1 MNKKLLSLTMSGM
14 LLANSSIASEA
25 MEPQKLKCVG
35 NVVSTAVSNPV
46 KTLLVVGG
54 IIAAPIAAVAAA
66 KIIHRIVKKPNA
78 NVEEIKK
85 EVIDNVKKGE
95 SVKVEAFSAN
105 DAKKFKSEM
114 EASGLKVNGSVH
126 NVPDN
131 ATGTFIVMPRPKKEG
146 QPEEFDVR
154 FEVEKPAEV
163 KPAAP
168 KHEVKPEVKPE
179 IKPEVKPEEKRQDAP
194 KKAVKEEL
202 KEVPKEQ
209 PKEQPKEAPK
219 KIVKEEPKKHEAPAV
234 KKLDL
239 EELLDVKIRQAKE
252 KMQSIEALRKMSE
265 EISRVFKDGAERLK
279 RAREERT
286 GVSDEL
292 REKIQESLNGLMQE
306 RMPSLSVEEVTG
318 NIKESFERI
327 ESDSQEDAERLNQR
341 ALEVA
346 REATGDIR
354 LTESPESVAEREHAI
369 EAEARPTV
377 VLEFEKGQEI
387 ARAHQGINK
396 LSREAIEHVEEAIE
410 HVGGGTEEKR
420 EAILEI
426 YRQASEQDQ
435 SIEERDKREMAEE
448 VHEASGEFA
457 RRIQEAMEESKRNIQ
472 EYERRIQ
479 ELRDVHEIPV
489 AGIETRPEALARME
503 EELRLE
509 REQQRMAQR
518 ESARRSYER
527 KLRRSLT
534 EEVQKQVNYIMNCKP
549 ESRLSELRNQILFI
563 VTRCVPQRDIKRI
576 RTEISTNT
584 RPLRYRLENLLR
596 GEQTGASIK
605 EQMQKLEEILNY
617 AQNYNFNASLAAWEA
632 VH

>member
-66 KIIHRIVKKPNA
+66 KAIHRIVKKPNA
-78 NVEEIKK
+78 DMKQIKK

-126 NVPDN
+126 NVPDD

-168 KHEVKPEVKPE
+168 KHEVKPEIKPEIKPEVKPE
-179 IKPEVKPEEKRQDAP
+179 IKPEVKPEEKRQEAP
-194 KKAVKEEL
+194 KEAPKEKPKKRVFPAAPAEKKFEEP
-202 KEVPKEQ
+202 KEAPKEQ
-209 PKEQPKEAPK
+209 PKEQPKEKPK
-219 KIVKEEPKKHEAPAV
+219 KIVKEEPKKHEAPV
-234 KKLDL
+234 VEKLDL
-239 EELLDVKIRQAKE
+239 EELLDVKIRQVRE
-252 KMQSIEALRKMSE
+252 KMHSIEALRKVSE
-265 EISRVFKDGAERLK
+265 EISRAFKEGAERLK

-292 REKIQESLNGLMQE
+292 REEIQNSLNELAQE
-306 RMPSLSVEEVTG
+306 RMPSLSVEEVTE

-354 LTESPESVAEREHAI
+354 LTEDPKSVAERERRI
-369 EAEARPTV
+369 EAEARPAV
-377 VLEFEKGQEI
+377 MELEQGQEI
-387 ARAHQGINK
+387 ARARQEIDEQGDK
-396 LSREAIEHVEEAIE
+396 
-410 HVGGGTEEKR
+410 
-420 EAILEI
+420 AILEM
-426 YRQASEQDQ
+426 RERLDQ
-435 SIEERDKREMAEE
+435 LIERTSREMSEE
-448 VHEASGEFA
+448 TH
-457 RRIQEAMEESKRNIQ
+457 EAMEESKRRMQ
-472 EYERRIQ
+472 EYDRRIQ

-489 AGIETRPEALARME
+489 AGIETSPEELARME

-518 ESARRSYER
+518 ESARQSYER
-527 KLRRSLT
+527 NLRRSLS
-534 EEVQKQVNYIMNCKP
+534 EEVHKQVNCIMNCKP
-549 ESRLSELRNQILFI
+549 ESRLSELRKQISYIL
-563 VTRCVPQRDIKRI
+563 VRCVRQNDMRRI
-576 RTEISTNT
+576 RTEIETAT
-584 RPLRYRLENLLR
+584 RQPRYRLENLLR
-596 GEQTGASIK
+596 REQTGANVQ